1 MSAGPSEPG
10 RAPGPKVFITYRR
23 QETAIHAG
31 RLYDAMV
38 ARFGEGNVFM
48 DVDMAPGVDFVERIT
63 EAVAACHVLIV
74 VMGPTWATVKNDEG
88 EARLADPEDFVRLE
102 VETALRRRDVTPIPV
117 LVGGAQMPNREDLPE
132 EVRAITRRNALE
144 LSDLRWR
151 QDVGRLISALD
162 ELLAESRPV
171 PGAPSAERGAETEKA
186 APADAAQP
194 GETAPPSTVSTATP
208 VEAKPA
214 APWTRLGRRTR
225 WALLGTLAI
234 AAIVI
239 AIVVAA
245 GGGGSSS
252 PPTAAGGGGSSSPPT
267 HFTEADPRNLV
278 LSSSDPP
285 ASNLNWNEAKSGG
298 GEGALRRLAK
308 GLNVPVEKL
317 QAAYINHWDA
327 ANSSQQPQAADSAAV
342 VFKNNT
348 GAEDGFATVQGG
360 LASGEDVQRIDWN
373 PGGDSFA
380 VLLNESTAPEY
391 IYIWRTGNLLQTFDL
406 YSSSPDTHV
415 TQDTATSAADS
426 MRCLIP
432 RQCG

>member
-1 MSAGPSEPG
+1 MSAGLSEPG

-38 ARFGEGNVFM
+38 VRFGEGNVFM

-132 EVRAITRRNALE
+132 ELRALTRRNALE
-144 LSDLRWR
+144 LSNLRWR
-151 QDVGRLISALD
+151 QDVGRLISTLD

-171 PGAPSAERGAETEKA
+171 PGAPFAERGAESEKA

-208 VEAKPA
+208 LEAKTA

-234 AAIVI
+234 AAIVV

-252 PPTAAGGGGSSSPPT
+252 PPTEAGGGGSSSPPT
-267 HFTEADPRNLV
+267 HFTKTDLPHLV
-278 LSSSDPP
+278 LPFTPPPDP
-285 ASNLNWNEAKSGG
+285 NLAYTDKSSGG
-298 GEGALRRLAK
+298 GPVHS
-308 GLNVPVEKL
+308 NVWWL
-317 QAAYINHWDA
+317 H
-327 ANSSQQPQAADSAAV
+327 
-342 VFKNNT
+342 
-348 GAEDGFATVQGG
+348 
-360 LASGEDVQRIDWN
+360 
-373 PGGDSFA
+373 
-380 VLLNESTAPEY
+380 
-391 IYIWRTGNLLQTFDL
+391 
-406 YSSSPDTHV
+406 
-415 TQDTATSAADS
+415 
-426 MRCLIP
+426 
-432 RQCG
+432 